1 MLHWLTNSPAG
12 FDVVLVAG
20 FVFCAIIYMAPAVM
34 AWSLRSKGL
43 LWLTAV
49 NILLGWTVIGWIVAL
64 VWAMAGAKDSS
75 FNDIDNPTDT
85 EVPTTD
91 QS

>member
-20 FVFCAIIYMAPAVM
+20 FVFCAIIYMAPTVM
-34 AWSLRSKGL
+34 AWSLHSKGL
-43 LWLTAV
+43 VWLTTI
-49 NILLGWTVIGWIVAL
+49 NILLGWTIVGWIVAL

-75 FNDIDNPTDT
+75 FNDIGN
-85 EVPTTD
+85 TTD
-91 QS
+91 ADAQTTD